1 MDTAFD
7 ALREVREFIL
17 PFVSDA
23 GHLTRDAL
31 RKGKRV
37 MFEGGQGTMLDL
49 AYGTYPFVTSSHPTT
64 GGILVGAGVSHKA
77 LNNVYGVVKAF
88 TSRVGHGPFIT
99 ELSGEMADRLRGTG
113 SNQWDE
119 FGTTTGRARRVGWLD
134 LVQLKY
140 ACDINGFD
148 GLVVTKLDVLS
159 DLESVQVC
167 TSYEDDAP
175 VYETLPGWGDLQGL
189 GSRDALPQEVLDYL
203 GCIERFTGVP
213 VAMFSTSPKRED
225 TYGTISW

>member
-1 MDTAFD
+1 MRA
-7 ALREVREFIL
+7 ALRQN
-17 PFVSDA
+17 
-23 GHLTRDAL
+23 
-31 RKGKRV
+31 KRV

-49 AYGTYPFVTSSHPTT
+49 AYGTYPFVTSSHPTV

-77 LNNVYGVVKAF
+77 LTSVYGVVKAF
-88 TSRVGHGPFIT
+88 TSRVGHGPMPT
-99 ELSGEMADRLRGTG
+99 ELEGETAARLRGTG

-140 ACDINGFD
+140 ACDVNGFD

-159 DLESVQVC
+159 GLETLNVC
-167 TSYEDDAP
+167 TAYKEGRP

-189 GSRDALPQEVLDYL
+189 GSREALPPEVEAYL
-203 GCIERFTGVP
+203 ELIERFTGVP
-213 VAMFSTSPKRED
+213 VAMFSTSPERDD
-225 TYGTISW
+225 TFGEVSW